1 MSSAQQKRESLLSMI
16 RGGSGETEDYIEV
29 IHYTTPEGAPNGVGY
44 REHYFCKEYKTGKP
58 YELIIESRRLEE
70 IEGIREVA
78 HRGSGVEYSPLPVKD
93 LGTTKVGAP
102 KDGEIRYIG
111 L

>member
-1 MSSAQQKRESLLSMI
+1 MSSSQQKRERLLNMI
-16 RGGSGETEDYIEV
+16 QGGSGEITDYIEI

-44 REHYFCKEYKTGKP
+44 RAHYFGTHYKTGKP
-58 YELIIESRRLEE
+58 YEHIFEVKSLED
-70 IEGIREVA
+70 IEGFREVA

-93 LGTTKVGAP
+93 LGTTEVGAP
-102 KDGEIRYIG
+102 KDAEIGYIG